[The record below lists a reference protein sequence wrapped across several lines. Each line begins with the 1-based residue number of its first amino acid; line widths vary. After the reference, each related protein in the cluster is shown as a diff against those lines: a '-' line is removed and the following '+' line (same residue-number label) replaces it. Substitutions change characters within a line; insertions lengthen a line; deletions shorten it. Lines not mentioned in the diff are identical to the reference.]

1 MFLISILLI
10 LNIINYNLHV
20 YFKPLTMKSE
30 STLKNNLNAVLIL
43 GTVWGISEFAVGLG
57 LHKCGVAF
65 TGAILTGMAFLWLS
79 MAYSLTGRVLPV
91 LLILLI
97 VSVFKFSDALF
108 LDVGVTH
115 GSILNP
121 VFAFLTITL
130 GFLAM
135 LILMRNRFT
144 HKLIYRILTGAGA
157 AFIAVFLFP
166 LAGVFTGSAACIH
179 PATSIPVSIY
189 TSPVSITLSMITV
202 PLGYYLAGQ
211 FQNKIFKTRSLQ
223 PGFVSYLWS
232 PLFFL
237 GCLITITLIR
247 II

>member
-1 MFLISILLI
+1 LT

-20 YFKPLTMKSE
+20 YFKTLIMKSE
-30 STLKNNLNAVLIL
+30 TTLKNNLNAVLIL

-57 LHKCGVAF
+57 LHKCGVTL

-79 MAYSLTGRVLPV
+79 MAYSLTGKVLPV
-91 LLILLI
+91 LFILLI

-121 VFAFLTITL
+121 VFAFLTITV
-130 GFLAM
+130 GFLTM
-135 LILMRNRFT
+135 LLLIKKRFT

-166 LAGVFTGSAACIH
+166 MAGLFTGSAACVL

-189 TSPVSITLSMITV
+189 TSPVSIALSMITV
-202 PLGYYLAGQ
+202 PLGFYLAGK
-211 FQNKIFKTRSLQ
+211 FQNNISKIRSLQ
-223 PGFVSYLWS
+223 HGFVSYIWS

-237 GCLITITLIR
+237 VCLITITLIR